1 MQSLVWNTA
10 WNTGIPRIDEQHQQL
25 FSLTNQVFMAAH
37 SDESKVDLPEL
48 MIFLSDYVDAHFR
61 EEEQTMTEYNYPG
74 LENHRAVH
82 DALRNRVENLLMEF
96 QSGSPT
102 ITDEV
107 IGLLADWLITHIN
120 GEDRKM
126 AHFLKYCKANSAMF
140 LIAL

>member
-1 MQSLVWNTA
+1 LGHFETALPKEKFSMELLMPRLVWNTA
-10 WNTGIPRIDEQHQQL
+10 WNQQL
-25 FSLTNQVFMAAH
+25 FSLTNQIFMAAH

-107 IGLLADWLITHIN
+107 IGLLADWLITSM
-120 GEDRKM
+120 EKTERW
-126 AHFLKYCKANSAMF
+126 
-140 LIAL
+140 LIS